1 MVMRLQKAVVENTI
15 TRINR
20 EFDYGQSIFEVFKC
34 EDCIDRDG
42 CIIEQ
47 LMKASGV
54 TDYSGK
60 SRPPFLIDDHIYR
73 TGNKADSIYI
83 VHSGSVRTYV
93 ITDEGEEQVLG
104 FYLPGDVLGLDGIG
118 LDRHVTSA
126 IALETTSICK
136 LSLSKLHVPQAD
148 HQFLNLMSCQLAR
161 EHNLVLM
168 LASKD
173 ANGKMASFILD
184 LSKRYEQ
191 HGFSS
196 HLFNLTMRRTDI
208 ASYLGLTIETVS
220 RTLKKFQEKG
230 VLEIDRR
237 RVNILDYK
245 SLHEIAGAQVSR

>member
-1 MVMRLQKAVVENTI
+1 MVMQLQKAAVENTI
-15 TRINR
+15 TQINR
-20 EFDYGQSIFEVFKC
+20 KIDYGKSIFEVFKC

-47 LMKASGV
+47 LLKDSGV
-54 TDYSGK
+54 TDSGK
-60 SRPPFLIDDHIYR
+60 NRPPFLIDDHIYR
-73 TGNKADSIYI
+73 TGNKAESLYV

-93 ITDEGEEQVLG
+93 ITDDGEEQVMG

-118 LDRHVTSA
+118 AERHVTSA
-126 IALETTSICK
+126 IALETTTICK
-136 LSLSKLHVPQAD
+136 LSLAQLDIPHVD

-161 EHNLVLM
+161 EYNQVLM

-173 ANGKMASFILD
+173 ANGKMASFIMD
-184 LSKRYEQ
+184 LSKRYEK

-220 RTLKKFQEKG
+220 RTLKRFQEKG

-245 SLHEIAGAQVSR
+245 SLHEIAGAQVLR